1 MSREQRGPNE
11 KLGTVLALAGISN
24 AGLARR
30 VNDLGAQRGLTLRYD
45 KTSVARW
52 VSKGMVPQGAAPHL
66 IAAAIGAKLGRP
78 VPLHEIGLADADP
91 APEVGL
97 AFPRDVAEA
106 VRSAT
111 ELYRLDLAGRRAG
124 SGGIWQSLAGSFS
137 VSAYA
142 TPASR
147 WLISP
152 ADPSVERDAN
162 AARTAVLG
170 PQGTTEGART
180 GAGAHGAPGRAAG
193 SSDVE
198 TTTESSTTAPAA
210 SSTEPSPTPDTA
222 DGAAHGTPDAGGY
235 SRVPAGPAETPGSRR
250 QSGPPAAAGAR
261 PAAGAQAADPPG
273 PGTPAPGSPR
283 TASIPTQP
291 GPQNTSASGT
301 AASASARAV
310 RSDRAAKAAPAP
322 SAPPRRGG
330 GGASTGTG
338 TGTLAPPVTSDI
350 SPLRVGHSDVAKLRE
365 AAQDARRWD
374 SKYGGGD
381 WRSSMVPECLRVDA
395 APLLLGSYSDE
406 VGRALFGA
414 AAELTR
420 LAGWMAFDT
429 GQQEAA
435 QRYYIQA
442 LRLARAAADVPLGG
456 YVLASMSLQAT
467 YRGFADEGVDLAQAA
482 VERNRGLA
490 TARTM
495 SFFRLVEAR
504 AHAKANDAPAAG
516 AALKAAEGWLER
528 SRDGDADPSWLGFY
542 SYDRFAADAAE
553 CHLDLK
559 APRQVRRF
567 TEQALSRPTEEFVR
581 SHGLRLV
588 VSAVAELESGNL
600 DAACAAGT
608 RAVEVA
614 GRISSARTTEYV
626 RDLLHRLEPYGHE
639 PRVAELRERAR
650 PLLVAPA

>member
-11 KLGTVLALAGISN
+11 KLGAVLALAGISN

-66 IAAAIGAKLGRP
+66 IAAAIGQKLGRP

-97 AFPRDVAEA
+97 AFPRDVGQA

-124 SGGIWQSLAGSFS
+124 SGGIWQSLAGSFA

-147 WLISP
+147 WLITP
-152 ADPSVERDAN
+152 ADSSVAREAN
-162 AARTAVLG
+162 SADG
-170 PQGTTEGART
+170 S
-180 GAGAHGAPGRAAG
+180 GAPL
-193 SSDVE
+193 
-198 TTTESSTTAPAA
+198 
-210 SSTEPSPTPDTA
+210 
-222 DGAAHGTPDAGGY
+222 
-235 SRVPAGPAETPGSRR
+235 
-250 QSGPPAAAGAR
+250 
-261 PAAGAQAADPPG
+261 
-273 PGTPAPGSPR
+273 
-283 TASIPTQP
+283 
-291 GPQNTSASGT
+291 
-301 AASASARAV
+301 
-310 RSDRAAKAAPAP
+310 K
-322 SAPPRRGG
+322 
-330 GGASTGTG
+330 
-338 TGTLAPPVTSDI
+338 
-350 SPLRVGHSDVAKLRE
+350 VGHSDVQKLRE
-365 AAQDARRWD
+365 AAEDARRWD

-381 WRSSMVPECLRVDA
+381 WRSSMVPECLRVEA
-395 APLLLGSYSDE
+395 APLLLGAYSDE

-414 AAELTR
+414 SAELTR

-467 YRGFADEGVDLAQAA
+467 YRGFGDEGVDLAQAA
-482 VERNRGLA
+482 LERNRGLA

-504 AHAKANDAPAAG
+504 AHARAGDAQAAG
-516 AALKAAEGWLER
+516 GALRAAEGWLER
-528 SRDGDADPSWLGFY
+528 ARDGDNDPSWLGFY

-553 CHLDLK
+553 CYRDLK

-567 TEQALSRPTEEFVR
+567 TEQALSQPTEEFVR

-600 DAACAAGT
+600 DAACEQGV

-626 RDLLHRLEPYGHE
+626 KDLLHRLEPYGDE
-639 PRVAELRERAR
+639 PRVVELRERAR
-650 PLLVAPA
+650 PLLMAPA

>member
-11 KLGTVLALAGISN
+11 KLGAVLALAGISN

-66 IAAAIGAKLGRP
+66 IAAAIGQKLGRP

-97 AFPRDVAEA
+97 AFPRDVGQA

-124 SGGIWQSLAGSFS
+124 SGGIWQSLAGSFA

-147 WLISP
+147 WLITP
-152 ADPSVERDAN
+152 ADSSVARNTDA
-162 AARTAVLG
+162 VG
-170 PQGTTEGART
+170 DGS
-180 GAGAHGAPGRAAG
+180 GAPL
-193 SSDVE
+193 
-198 TTTESSTTAPAA
+198 
-210 SSTEPSPTPDTA
+210 
-222 DGAAHGTPDAGGY
+222 
-235 SRVPAGPAETPGSRR
+235 
-250 QSGPPAAAGAR
+250 
-261 PAAGAQAADPPG
+261 
-273 PGTPAPGSPR
+273 
-283 TASIPTQP
+283 
-291 GPQNTSASGT
+291 
-301 AASASARAV
+301 
-310 RSDRAAKAAPAP
+310 K
-322 SAPPRRGG
+322 
-330 GGASTGTG
+330 
-338 TGTLAPPVTSDI
+338 
-350 SPLRVGHSDVAKLRE
+350 VGHSDVQKLRE
-365 AAQDARRWD
+365 AAEDARRWD

-381 WRSSMVPECLRVDA
+381 WRSSMVPECLRVEA

-406 VGRALFGA
+406 VGRALCGA
-414 AAELTR
+414 SAELTR

-467 YRGFADEGVDLAQAA
+467 YRGFGDEGVDLAQAA
-482 VERNRGLA
+482 LERNRGLA

-504 AHAKANDAPAAG
+504 AHARAGDAQAAG
-516 AALKAAEGWLER
+516 TALKSAEGWLER
-528 SRDGDADPSWLGFY
+528 ARDGDHDPSWLGFY

-553 CHLDLK
+553 CYRDLK

-600 DAACAAGT
+600 DAACEQGV

-626 RDLLHRLEPYGHE
+626 RDLLHRLEPYGDE

-650 PLLVAPA
+650 PLLMTPA

>member
-11 KLGTVLALAGISN
+11 KLGAVLALAGISN

-66 IAAAIGAKLGRP
+66 IAAAIGQKLGRP

-97 AFPRDVAEA
+97 AFPRDVAQA

-124 SGGIWQSLAGSFS
+124 SGGIWQSLAGSFA

-147 WLISP
+147 WLITP
-152 ADPSVERDAN
+152 ADSSV
-162 AARTAVLG
+162 AREAYSA
-170 PQGTTEGART
+170 EGS
-180 GAGAHGAPGRAAG
+180 GAP
-193 SSDVE
+193 V
-198 TTTESSTTAPAA
+198 
-210 SSTEPSPTPDTA
+210 
-222 DGAAHGTPDAGGY
+222 
-235 SRVPAGPAETPGSRR
+235 
-250 QSGPPAAAGAR
+250 
-261 PAAGAQAADPPG
+261 
-273 PGTPAPGSPR
+273 
-283 TASIPTQP
+283 
-291 GPQNTSASGT
+291 
-301 AASASARAV
+301 
-310 RSDRAAKAAPAP
+310 K
-322 SAPPRRGG
+322 
-330 GGASTGTG
+330 
-338 TGTLAPPVTSDI
+338 
-350 SPLRVGHSDVAKLRE
+350 VGHSDVQKLRE
-365 AAQDARRWD
+365 AAEDARRWD

-381 WRSSMVPECLRVDA
+381 WRSSMVPECLRVEA
-395 APLLLGSYSDE
+395 APLLLGAYSDE

-414 AAELTR
+414 SSELTR

-467 YRGFADEGVDLAQAA
+467 YRGFGDEGVDLAQAA
-482 VERNRGLA
+482 LERNRGLA

-504 AHAKANDAPAAG
+504 AHARAGDAQAAG
-516 AALKAAEGWLER
+516 AALKAAESWLER
-528 SRDGDADPSWLGFY
+528 SREGDNDPSWLGFY
-542 SYDRFAADAAE
+542 GYDRFAADAAE
-553 CHLDLK
+553 CYRDLK

-567 TEQALSRPTEEFVR
+567 TEQALSKPTEEFVR

-600 DAACAAGT
+600 DAACEQGV

-626 RDLLHRLEPYGHE
+626 KDLLHRLEPYGDE
-639 PRVAELRERAR
+639 PRVVELRERAR
-650 PLLVAPA
+650 PLLAPA

>member
-11 KLGTVLALAGISN
+11 KLGAVLALAGISN

-66 IAAAIGAKLGRP
+66 IAAAIGQKLGRP

-97 AFPRDVAEA
+97 AFPRDVGQA

-124 SGGIWQSLAGSFS
+124 GGGIWQSLAGSFA

-147 WLISP
+147 WLITP
-152 ADPSVERDAN
+152 ADSSVARDVNPS
-162 AARTAVLG
+162 
-170 PQGTTEGART
+170 EGS
-180 GAGAHGAPGRAAG
+180 GAPL
-193 SSDVE
+193 
-198 TTTESSTTAPAA
+198 
-210 SSTEPSPTPDTA
+210 
-222 DGAAHGTPDAGGY
+222 
-235 SRVPAGPAETPGSRR
+235 
-250 QSGPPAAAGAR
+250 
-261 PAAGAQAADPPG
+261 
-273 PGTPAPGSPR
+273 
-283 TASIPTQP
+283 
-291 GPQNTSASGT
+291 
-301 AASASARAV
+301 
-310 RSDRAAKAAPAP
+310 K
-322 SAPPRRGG
+322 
-330 GGASTGTG
+330 
-338 TGTLAPPVTSDI
+338 
-350 SPLRVGHSDVAKLRE
+350 VGHSDVQKLRE
-365 AAQDARRWD
+365 AAEDARRWD

-381 WRSSMVPECLRVDA
+381 WRSSMVPECLRVEA
-395 APLLLGSYSDE
+395 APLLLGAYSDE

-414 AAELTR
+414 SAELTR

-467 YRGFADEGVDLAQAA
+467 YRGFGDEGVDLAQAA
-482 VERNRGLA
+482 LERNRGLA

-504 AHAKANDAPAAG
+504 AHARAGDAQAAG
-516 AALKAAEGWLER
+516 GALKAAEGWLER
-528 SRDGDADPSWLGFY
+528 ARDGDHDPSWLGFY

-553 CHLDLK
+553 CYRDLK

-567 TEQALSRPTEEFVR
+567 TEQALSKPTEEFVR

-600 DAACAAGT
+600 DAACEQGV

-626 RDLLHRLEPYGHE
+626 KDLLHRLEPYGDE
-639 PRVAELRERAR
+639 PRVVELRERAR
-650 PLLVAPA
+650 PLLMAPA

>member
-97 AFPRDVAEA
+97 AFPRDVGEA

-152 ADPSVERDAN
+152 ADATVERDAAVAAAPAFGTQGARGARSDAGAQSPPGGAARSTAAVPPGAPAALN
-162 AARTAVLG
+162 AQAARTALG
-170 PQGTTEGART
+170 TLGALGTRQ
-180 GAGAHGAPGRAAG
+180 
-193 SSDVE
+193 
-198 TTTESSTTAPAA
+198 APAIPA
-210 SSTEPSPTPDTA
+210 QPRPD
-222 DGAAHGTPDAGGY
+222 
-235 SRVPAGPAETPGSRR
+235 
-250 QSGPPAAAGAR
+250 
-261 PAAGAQAADPPG
+261 
-273 PGTPAPGSPR
+273 
-283 TASIPTQP
+283 
-291 GPQNTSASGT
+291 
-301 AASASARAV
+301 
-310 RSDRAAKAAPAP
+310 AAPAP
-322 SAPPRRGG
+322 APAAEPAP
-330 GGASTGTG
+330 ASPAVPATAVT
-338 TGTLAPPVTSDI
+338 TTSDI
-350 SPLRVGHSDVAKLRE
+350 SPLRVGHSDVSKLRE

-504 AHAKANDAPAAG
+504 AHAKANDAAAAG
-516 AALKAAEGWLER
+516 SALKAAEGWLER
-528 SRDGDADPSWLGFY
+528 SRGGDADPSWLGFY

>member
-66 IAAAIGAKLGRP
+66 IAAAIGQKLGRP

-97 AFPRDVAEA
+97 AFPRDVGEA

-111 ELYRLDLAGRRAG
+111 DLYRLDLAGRRAG
-124 SGGIWQSLAGSFS
+124 GGIWQSLAGSFA

-147 WLISP
+147 WLITP
-152 ADPSVERDAN
+152 ADPSVEREVPRPVA
-162 AARTAVLG
+162 
-170 PQGTTEGART
+170 GT
-180 GAGAHGAPGRAAG
+180 
-193 SSDVE
+193 
-198 TTTESSTTAPAA
+198 
-210 SSTEPSPTPDTA
+210 
-222 DGAAHGTPDAGGY
+222 
-235 SRVPAGPAETPGSRR
+235 
-250 QSGPPAAAGAR
+250 
-261 PAAGAQAADPPG
+261 
-273 PGTPAPGSPR
+273 
-283 TASIPTQP
+283 
-291 GPQNTSASGT
+291 GT
-301 AASASARAV
+301 AAAASEHV
-310 RSDRAAKAAPAP
+310 
-322 SAPPRRGG
+322 
-330 GGASTGTG
+330 
-338 TGTLAPPVTSDI
+338 
-350 SPLRVGHSDVAKLRE
+350 RVGHSDVAKLRE
-365 AAQDARRWD
+365 AAEDARRWD

-406 VGRALFGA
+406 VGRNLFGA
-414 AAELTR
+414 TAELTR

-482 VERNRGLA
+482 LERNRGLA

-504 AHAKANDAPAAG
+504 AHAKAGDGVAAA
-516 AALKAAEGWLER
+516 AALKSAEGWLER
-528 SRDGDADPSWLGFY
+528 SREGDADPTWLGFY
-542 SYDRFAADAAE
+542 SYDRFCADAAE
-553 CHLDLK
+553 CYRDLRM
-559 APRQVRRF
+559 PREVRRF

-626 RDLLHRLEPYGHE
+626 RDLLHRLEPYGDE
-639 PRVAELRERAR
+639 PRVVELRERAR

>member
-11 KLGTVLALAGISN
+11 KLGAVLALAGISN

-66 IAAAIGAKLGRP
+66 IAAAIGQKLGRP

-97 AFPRDVAEA
+97 AFPRDVAQA
-106 VRSAT
+106 VKSAT

-124 SGGIWQSLAGSFS
+124 SGGIWQSLAGSFA

-147 WLISP
+147 WLITP
-152 ADPSVERDAN
+152 ADSSVAREANPS
-162 AARTAVLG
+162 
-170 PQGTTEGART
+170 EGS
-180 GAGAHGAPGRAAG
+180 GAP
-193 SSDVE
+193 
-198 TTTESSTTAPAA
+198 
-210 SSTEPSPTPDTA
+210 
-222 DGAAHGTPDAGGY
+222 
-235 SRVPAGPAETPGSRR
+235 
-250 QSGPPAAAGAR
+250 
-261 PAAGAQAADPPG
+261 
-273 PGTPAPGSPR
+273 
-283 TASIPTQP
+283 I
-291 GPQNTSASGT
+291 
-301 AASASARAV
+301 
-310 RSDRAAKAAPAP
+310 K
-322 SAPPRRGG
+322 
-330 GGASTGTG
+330 
-338 TGTLAPPVTSDI
+338 
-350 SPLRVGHSDVAKLRE
+350 VGHSDVQKLRE
-365 AAQDARRWD
+365 AAEDARRWD

-381 WRSSMVPECLRVDA
+381 WRSSMVPECLRVEA

-414 AAELTR
+414 SAELTR

-467 YRGFADEGVDLAQAA
+467 YRGFGDEGVDLAQAA
-482 VERNRGLA
+482 LERNRGLA

-504 AHAKANDAPAAG
+504 AHARAGDAQAAG

-528 SRDGDADPSWLGFY
+528 SREGDNDPSWLGFY

-553 CHLDLK
+553 CYRDLK

-567 TEQALSRPTEEFVR
+567 TEQALSKPTEEFVR

-600 DAACAAGT
+600 DAACEQGV

-626 RDLLHRLEPYGHE
+626 KDLLHRLEPYGDE
-639 PRVAELRERAR
+639 PRVVELRERAR
-650 PLLVAPA
+650 PLLMAPA

>member
-1 MSREQRGPNE
+1 MSRDIRGPNE

-66 IAAAIGAKLGRP
+66 IAAAIAGKLGRP

-97 AFPRDVAEA
+97 AFPRDVGAA

-124 SGGIWQSLAGSFS
+124 GGGIWQSLAGSFS

-152 ADPSVERDAN
+152 ADSSVAREAPQVRDLRDRNGSAGPS
-162 AARTAVLG
+162 
-170 PQGTTEGART
+170 GASGASGASGSSGGSGASGISDGSGGSGGSG
-180 GAGAHGAPGRAAG
+180 GAGGSGA
-193 SSDVE
+193 
-198 TTTESSTTAPAA
+198 
-210 SSTEPSPTPDTA
+210 
-222 DGAAHGTPDAGGY
+222 
-235 SRVPAGPAETPGSRR
+235 
-250 QSGPPAAAGAR
+250 SGPSGS
-261 PAAGAQAADPPG
+261 DP
-273 PGTPAPGSPR
+273 
-283 TASIPTQP
+283 
-291 GPQNTSASGT
+291 
-301 AASASARAV
+301 V
-310 RSDRAAKAAPAP
+310 
-322 SAPPRRGG
+322 
-330 GGASTGTG
+330 
-338 TGTLAPPVTSDI
+338 
-350 SPLRVGHSDVAKLRE
+350 PLRVGHSDVSKLRE
-365 AAQDARRWD
+365 AAEDARRWD

-395 APLLLGSYSDE
+395 APLLLASYSDE

-414 AAELTR
+414 TSELTR

-482 VERNRGLA
+482 LERNRGLA

-504 AHAKANDAPAAG
+504 AQAKAGESRACEV
-516 AALKAAEGWLER
+516 ALKAAEGWLER
-528 SRDGDADPSWLGFY
+528 SREGDPDPSWLDFY
-542 SYDRFAADAAE
+542 SYERFAADAAE
-553 CHLDLK
+553 CYRDLRL
-559 APRQVRRF
+559 PRQVRRF

-626 RDLLHRLEPYGHE
+626 RDLLHRLEPYGDE
-639 PRVAELRERAR
+639 PRVVELRERAR

>member
-1 MSREQRGPNE
+1 MSREPRGPNE

-66 IAAAIGAKLGRP
+66 IAAAIGSKLGRP

-97 AFPRDVAEA
+97 AFPRDVRAA
-106 VRSAT
+106 VKAAT
-111 ELYRLDLAGRRAG
+111 DLYRLDLHGGRRG
-124 SGGIWQSLAGSFS
+124 GGGIWQSLAGSFA

-147 WLISP
+147 WLIAP
-152 ADPSVERDAN
+152 ADGSVARD
-162 AARTAVLG
+162 
-170 PQGTTEGART
+170 P
-180 GAGAHGAPGRAAG
+180 
-193 SSDVE
+193 E
-198 TTTESSTTAPAA
+198 TAA
-210 SSTEPSPTPDTA
+210 SSHGGADSTA
-222 DGAAHGTPDAGGY
+222 D
-235 SRVPAGPAETPGSRR
+235 
-250 QSGPPAAAGAR
+250 
-261 PAAGAQAADPPG
+261 
-273 PGTPAPGSPR
+273 
-283 TASIPTQP
+283 
-291 GPQNTSASGT
+291 
-301 AASASARAV
+301 ASANGQGSGGD
-310 RSDRAAKAAPAP
+310 SDAP
-322 SAPPRRGG
+322 S
-330 GGASTGTG
+330 
-338 TGTLAPPVTSDI
+338 V
-350 SPLRVGHSDVAKLRE
+350 LRVGHTDVAKLRE
-365 AAQDARRWD
+365 AADEARRWD

-395 APLLLGSYSDE
+395 APLLLGAYTDE
-406 VGRALFGA
+406 VGRSLFGA
-414 AAELTR
+414 TSELTR

-504 AHAKANDAPAAG
+504 AHAKANDSHACG
-516 AALKAAEGWLER
+516 AALSGAESWLER
-528 SRDGDADPSWLGFY
+528 ARKGDADPSWLDFY
-542 SYDRFAADAAE
+542 SYDRLAADAAE
-553 CHLDLK
+553 CYRDLK

-567 TEQALSRPTEEFVR
+567 TEKALSKPTEEFVR

-600 DAACAAGT
+600 DAACAAGA

-639 PRVAELRERAR
+639 PRVAELREQAR
-650 PLLVAPA
+650 PLLAAPA

>member
-1 MSREQRGPNE
+1 MSRESRGPNE

-66 IAAAIGAKLGRP
+66 IAAAIGSKLGRP

-91 APEVGL
+91 TPEVGL
-97 AFPRDVAEA
+97 AFPRDVGAA
-106 VRSAT
+106 VKSAT
-111 ELYRLDLAGRRAG
+111 DLYRLDLAGRRGGG
-124 SGGIWQSLAGSFS
+124 SIWQSLAGSFA

-147 WLISP
+147 WLITP
-152 ADPSVERDAN
+152 ADSSV
-162 AARTAVLG
+162 ARHLELL
-170 PQGTTEGART
+170 EGA
-180 GAGAHGAPGRAAG
+180 P
-193 SSDVE
+193 
-198 TTTESSTTAPAA
+198 
-210 SSTEPSPTPDTA
+210 PSA
-222 DGAAHGTPDAGGY
+222 DGTEAGPDA
-235 SRVPAGPAETPGSRR
+235 
-250 QSGPPAAAGAR
+250 
-261 PAAGAQAADPPG
+261 
-273 PGTPAPGSPR
+273 
-283 TASIPTQP
+283 PTEC
-291 GPQNTSASGT
+291 G
-301 AASASARAV
+301 V
-310 RSDRAAKAAPAP
+310 REGQDALE
-322 SAPPRRGG
+322 GQE
-330 GGASTGTG
+330 GGAEADEVGT
-338 TGTLAPPVTSDI
+338 
-350 SPLRVGHSDVAKLRE
+350 PLRVGHTDVAKLRE
-365 AAQDARRWD
+365 AADEARRWD

-395 APLLLGSYSDE
+395 APLLLGAYTDE
-406 VGRALFGA
+406 VGRSLFGA
-414 AAELTR
+414 TAELTR

-482 VERNRGLA
+482 LERNRGLA

-495 SFFRLVEAR
+495 SFFQLVEAR
-504 AHAKANDAPAAG
+504 AHAKANEAQACAG
-516 AALKAAEGWLER
+516 ALAAAESWLER
-528 SRDGDADPSWLGFY
+528 SREGDPDPCWLDFY
-542 SYDRFAADAAE
+542 SYDRLAADAAE
-553 CHLDLK
+553 CYRDLK

-567 TEQALSRPTEEFVR
+567 TEKALSQPKEEFVR

-600 DAACAAGT
+600 DAACAAGV

-626 RDLLHRLEPYGHE
+626 RDLLHRLEPYGDE

>member
-11 KLGTVLALAGISN
+11 KLGAVLALAGISN

-66 IAAAIGAKLGRP
+66 IAAAIGQKLGRP

-97 AFPRDVAEA
+97 AFPRDVGQA
-106 VRSAT
+106 VKSAT

-124 SGGIWQSLAGSFS
+124 SGGIWQSLAGSFA

-147 WLISP
+147 WLITP
-152 ADPSVERDAN
+152 ADSSVAREVSPSESS
-162 AARTAVLG
+162 
-170 PQGTTEGART
+170 
-180 GAGAHGAPGRAAG
+180 GAPL
-193 SSDVE
+193 
-198 TTTESSTTAPAA
+198 
-210 SSTEPSPTPDTA
+210 
-222 DGAAHGTPDAGGY
+222 
-235 SRVPAGPAETPGSRR
+235 
-250 QSGPPAAAGAR
+250 
-261 PAAGAQAADPPG
+261 
-273 PGTPAPGSPR
+273 
-283 TASIPTQP
+283 
-291 GPQNTSASGT
+291 
-301 AASASARAV
+301 
-310 RSDRAAKAAPAP
+310 K
-322 SAPPRRGG
+322 
-330 GGASTGTG
+330 
-338 TGTLAPPVTSDI
+338 
-350 SPLRVGHSDVAKLRE
+350 VGHSDVQKLRE
-365 AAQDARRWD
+365 AAEDARRWD

-381 WRSSMVPECLRVDA
+381 WRSSMVPECLRVEA

-414 AAELTR
+414 SAELTR

-467 YRGFADEGVDLAQAA
+467 YRGFGDEGVDLAQAA
-482 VERNRGLA
+482 LERNRSLA

-504 AHAKANDAPAAG
+504 AHARAGDAQAAG

-528 SRDGDADPSWLGFY
+528 SREGDNDPSWLGFY
-542 SYDRFAADAAE
+542 SYDRFCADAAE
-553 CHLDLK
+553 CYRDLK

-567 TEQALSRPTEEFVR
+567 TEQALSKPTEDFVR

-600 DAACAAGT
+600 DAACEQGV

-626 RDLLHRLEPYGHE
+626 KDLLHRLEPYGDE
-639 PRVAELRERAR
+639 PRVVELRERAR
-650 PLLVAPA
+650 PLLMTPA

>member
-1 MSREQRGPNE
+1 MSRELRGPNE

-97 AFPRDVAEA
+97 AFPRDVGEA

-124 SGGIWQSLAGSFS
+124 GGGIWQSLAGSFA

-147 WLISP
+147 WLITP
-152 ADPSVERDAN
+152 ADSSVARDAAVAE
-162 AARTAVLG
+162 AA
-170 PQGTTEGART
+170 Q
-180 GAGAHGAPGRAAG
+180 GAHGQ
-193 SSDVE
+193 
-198 TTTESSTTAPAA
+198 
-210 SSTEPSPTPDTA
+210 
-222 DGAAHGTPDAGGY
+222 GG
-235 SRVPAGPAETPGSRR
+235 E
-250 QSGPPAAAGAR
+250 
-261 PAAGAQAADPPG
+261 
-273 PGTPAPGSPR
+273 
-283 TASIPTQP
+283 
-291 GPQNTSASGT
+291 ASGE
-301 AASASARAV
+301 V
-310 RSDRAAKAAPAP
+310 
-322 SAPPRRGG
+322 
-330 GGASTGTG
+330 
-338 TGTLAPPVTSDI
+338 

-365 AAQDARRWD
+365 AAADARRWD

-395 APLLLGSYSDE
+395 APLLLGAYSDE
-406 VGRALFGA
+406 VGRGLFGA
-414 AAELTR
+414 TAELTR

-482 VERNRGLA
+482 LERNRGLA

-504 AHAKANDAPAAG
+504 AHAKAGDAVAAG

-528 SRDGDADPSWLGFY
+528 SRSGDADPSWLGFY

-553 CHLDLK
+553 CYRDLK

-626 RDLLHRLEPYGHE
+626 RDLLHRLEPYGDE

>member
-1 MSREQRGPNE
+1 MSREQRGPND

-97 AFPRDVAEA
+97 AFPRDVGEA

-124 SGGIWQSLAGSFS
+124 GGGIWQSLAGSFS

-152 ADPSVERDAN
+152 ADPSVA
-162 AARTAVLG
+162 
-170 PQGTTEGART
+170 
-180 GAGAHGAPGRAAG
+180 RAATAA
-193 SSDVE
+193 V
-198 TTTESSTTAPAA
+198 TAPAA
-210 SSTEPSPTPDTA
+210 QRNGTQGARGASGAQSP
-222 DGAAHGTPDAGGY
+222 GGTP
-235 SRVPAGPAETPGSRR
+235 
-250 QSGPPAAAGAR
+250 
-261 PAAGAQAADPPG
+261 
-273 PGTPAPGSPR
+273 PGTPGTLLSPGVPAPPSGYG
-283 TASIPTQP
+283 AAIPAQP
-291 GPQNTSASGT
+291 GPD
-301 AASASARAV
+301 AAHDA
-310 RSDRAAKAAPAP
+310 
-322 SAPPRRGG
+322 
-330 GGASTGTG
+330 
-338 TGTLAPPVTSDI
+338 
-350 SPLRVGHSDVAKLRE
+350 SPLRVGHSDVSKLRE

-395 APLLLGSYSDE
+395 APLLLGSYSDD

-516 AALKAAEGWLER
+516 AALKAAESWLER

-626 RDLLHRLEPYGHE
+626 RDLLHRLEPYGDE

>member
-11 KLGTVLALAGISN
+11 KLGAVLALAGISN

-66 IAAAIGAKLGRP
+66 IAAAIGQKLGRP

-97 AFPRDVAEA
+97 AFPRDVGQA

-124 SGGIWQSLAGSFS
+124 SGGIWQSLAGSFA

-147 WLISP
+147 WLITP
-152 ADPSVERDAN
+152 ADSSV
-162 AARTAVLG
+162 AREAHS
-170 PQGTTEGART
+170 TEGT
-180 GAGAHGAPGRAAG
+180 GA
-193 SSDVE
+193 
-198 TTTESSTTAPAA
+198 PA
-210 SSTEPSPTPDTA
+210 
-222 DGAAHGTPDAGGY
+222 
-235 SRVPAGPAETPGSRR
+235 
-250 QSGPPAAAGAR
+250 
-261 PAAGAQAADPPG
+261 
-273 PGTPAPGSPR
+273 
-283 TASIPTQP
+283 
-291 GPQNTSASGT
+291 
-301 AASASARAV
+301 
-310 RSDRAAKAAPAP
+310 K
-322 SAPPRRGG
+322 
-330 GGASTGTG
+330 
-338 TGTLAPPVTSDI
+338 
-350 SPLRVGHSDVAKLRE
+350 VGHSDVQKLRE
-365 AAQDARRWD
+365 AAEDARRWD

-381 WRSSMVPECLRVDA
+381 WRSSMVPECLRVEA
-395 APLLLGSYSDE
+395 APLLLGAYSDE

-414 AAELTR
+414 SSELTR

-467 YRGFADEGVDLAQAA
+467 YRGFGDEGVDLAQAA
-482 VERNRGLA
+482 LERNRGLA

-504 AHAKANDAPAAG
+504 AHARAGDAQAAG
-516 AALKAAEGWLER
+516 AALKAAESWLER
-528 SRDGDADPSWLGFY
+528 SREGDNDPSWLGFY
-542 SYDRFAADAAE
+542 GYDRFAADAAE
-553 CHLDLK
+553 CYRDLK

-567 TEQALSRPTEEFVR
+567 TEQALSKPTEEFVR

-600 DAACAAGT
+600 DAACEQGV

-626 RDLLHRLEPYGHE
+626 KDLLHRLEPYGDE
-639 PRVAELRERAR
+639 PRVVELRERAR
-650 PLLVAPA
+650 PLLAPA

>member
-11 KLGTVLALAGISN
+11 KLGAVLALAGISN

-66 IAAAIGAKLGRP
+66 IAAAIGQKLGRP

-97 AFPRDVAEA
+97 AFPRDVGQA
-106 VRSAT
+106 VKSAT

-124 SGGIWQSLAGSFS
+124 SGGIWQSLAGSFA

-147 WLISP
+147 WLITP
-152 ADPSVERDAN
+152 ADSSV
-162 AARTAVLG
+162 AREVNPAD
-170 PQGTTEGART
+170 
-180 GAGAHGAPGRAAG
+180 GAGA
-193 SSDVE
+193 
-198 TTTESSTTAPAA
+198 
-210 SSTEPSPTPDTA
+210 
-222 DGAAHGTPDAGGY
+222 
-235 SRVPAGPAETPGSRR
+235 
-250 QSGPPAAAGAR
+250 
-261 PAAGAQAADPPG
+261 
-273 PGTPAPGSPR
+273 
-283 TASIPTQP
+283 
-291 GPQNTSASGT
+291 
-301 AASASARAV
+301 
-310 RSDRAAKAAPAP
+310 
-322 SAPPRRGG
+322 
-330 GGASTGTG
+330 
-338 TGTLAPPVTSDI
+338 
-350 SPLRVGHSDVAKLRE
+350 PLKVGHSDVRKLRE
-365 AAQDARRWD
+365 AAEDARRWD

-381 WRSSMVPECLRVDA
+381 WRSSMVPECLRVEA
-395 APLLLGSYSDE
+395 APLLLGSYSDD
-406 VGRALFGA
+406 VGRSLFGA

-467 YRGFADEGVDLAQAA
+467 YRGFGDEGVDLAQAA
-482 VERNRGLA
+482 LERNRGLA
-490 TARTM
+490 TARTL

-504 AHAKANDAPAAG
+504 AHARAGDAQAAG
-516 AALKAAEGWLER
+516 AALKSAESWLER
-528 SRDGDADPSWLGFY
+528 SRPGDSDPSWLGFY

-553 CHLDLK
+553 CYRDLK

-567 TEQALSRPTEEFVR
+567 TEQALSKPTEEFVR

-600 DAACAAGT
+600 DAACEQGV

-626 RDLLHRLEPYGHE
+626 KDLLHRLEPYGDE

-650 PLLVAPA
+650 PLLMTTA

>member
-52 VSKGMVPQGAAPHL
+52 VAKGMVPQGAAPHL

-97 AFPRDVAEA
+97 AFPRDVGEA

-111 ELYRLDLAGRRAG
+111 DLYRLDLAGRRG
-124 SGGIWQSLAGSFS
+124 GGGIWQSLAGSFA

-147 WLISP
+147 WLITP
-152 ADPSVERDAN
+152 ADPSVARDTAPAQ
-162 AARTAVLG
+162 AALIG
-170 PQGTTEGART
+170 PE
-180 GAGAHGAPGRAAG
+180 GAPGAQGAIPVQPG
-193 SSDVE
+193 
-198 TTTESSTTAPAA
+198 
-210 SSTEPSPTPDTA
+210 PDTA
-222 DGAAHGTPDAGGY
+222 GAGG
-235 SRVPAGPAETPGSRR
+235 VEGP
-250 QSGPPAAAGAR
+250 
-261 PAAGAQAADPPG
+261 
-273 PGTPAPGSPR
+273 
-283 TASIPTQP
+283 
-291 GPQNTSASGT
+291 
-301 AASASARAV
+301 
-310 RSDRAAKAAPAP
+310 
-322 SAPPRRGG
+322 
-330 GGASTGTG
+330 
-338 TGTLAPPVTSDI
+338 L
-350 SPLRVGHSDVAKLRE
+350 LRVGHSDVTKLRE

-414 AAELTR
+414 SAELTR

-504 AHAKANDAPAAG
+504 AHAKAGDAPAAG
-516 AALKAAEGWLER
+516 AALRAAESWLER
-528 SRDGDADPSWLGFY
+528 SRAGDFDPAWLGFY

-553 CHLDLK
+553 CYRDLK

-567 TEQALSRPTEEFVR
+567 TEQALSKPTDEFVR

-626 RDLLHRLEPYGHE
+626 RDLLHRLEPYGDE

-650 PLLVAPA
+650 PLLVAPV

>member
-97 AFPRDVAEA
+97 AFPRDIGAA
-106 VRSAT
+106 VKSAT

-124 SGGIWQSLAGSFS
+124 GGGIWQSLAGSFA

-147 WLISP
+147 WLITP
-152 ADPSVERDAN
+152 ADPSVER
-162 AARTAVLG
+162 L
-170 PQGTTEGART
+170 PGTT
-180 GAGAHGAPGRAAG
+180 AG
-193 SSDVE
+193 
-198 TTTESSTTAPAA
+198 
-210 SSTEPSPTPDTA
+210 
-222 DGAAHGTPDAGGY
+222 
-235 SRVPAGPAETPGSRR
+235 
-250 QSGPPAAAGAR
+250 AAAGGVEV
-261 PAAGAQAADPPG
+261 PLEDPV
-273 PGTPAPGSPR
+273 A
-283 TASIPTQP
+283 
-291 GPQNTSASGT
+291 
-301 AASASARAV
+301 
-310 RSDRAAKAAPAP
+310 
-322 SAPPRRGG
+322 
-330 GGASTGTG
+330 
-338 TGTLAPPVTSDI
+338 
-350 SPLRVGHSDVAKLRE
+350 RVGHSDVAKLRE

-414 AAELTR
+414 TAELTR

-456 YVLASMSLQAT
+456 YVLASMSLQSI

-482 VERNRGLA
+482 LERNRGLA

-504 AHAKANDAPAAG
+504 AHAKANDAAAAG

-528 SRDGDADPSWLGFY
+528 SRDGDPDPSWLGFY
-542 SYDRFAADAAE
+542 SYDRFCADAAE
-553 CHLDLK
+553 CYRDLK

-567 TEQALSRPTEEFVR
+567 TEQALSRPTEEYVR

-626 RDLLHRLEPYGHE
+626 RDLLHRLEPYGDE

>member
-11 KLGTVLALAGISN
+11 KLGAVLALAGISN

-66 IAAAIGAKLGRP
+66 IAAAIGQKLGRP

-91 APEVGL
+91 TPEVGL
-97 AFPRDVAEA
+97 AFPRDVGQA

-124 SGGIWQSLAGSFS
+124 SGGIWQSLAGSFA

-152 ADPSVERDAN
+152 ADTSV
-162 AARTAVLG
+162 AREAG
-170 PQGTTEGART
+170 ATEG
-180 GAGAHGAPGRAAG
+180 
-193 SSDVE
+193 S
-198 TTTESSTTAPAA
+198 
-210 SSTEPSPTPDTA
+210 
-222 DGAAHGTPDAGGY
+222 
-235 SRVPAGPAETPGSRR
+235 
-250 QSGPPAAAGAR
+250 
-261 PAAGAQAADPPG
+261 
-273 PGTPAPGSPR
+273 
-283 TASIPTQP
+283 
-291 GPQNTSASGT
+291 
-301 AASASARAV
+301 
-310 RSDRAAKAAPAP
+310 
-322 SAPPRRGG
+322 
-330 GGASTGTG
+330 
-338 TGTLAPPVTSDI
+338 
-350 SPLRVGHSDVAKLRE
+350 SPLKVGHSDVRKLRE
-365 AAQDARRWD
+365 AAEDARRWD

-381 WRSSMVPECLRVDA
+381 WRSSMVPECLRVEA
-395 APLLLGSYSDE
+395 APLLLGSYSDD

-414 AAELTR
+414 SAELTR

-467 YRGFADEGVDLAQAA
+467 YRGFGDEGVDLAQAA

-504 AHAKANDAPAAG
+504 AHARAGDAAAAG
-516 AALKAAEGWLER
+516 TALKASESWLER
-528 SRDGDADPSWLGFY
+528 SREGDNDPTWLGFY
-542 SYDRFAADAAE
+542 GYDRFCADAAE
-553 CHLDLK
+553 CYRDLK
-559 APRQVRRF
+559 APGQVRRF
-567 TEQALSRPTEEFVR
+567 TEQALSKPTEEFVR

-600 DAACAAGT
+600 DAACEQGV

-626 RDLLHRLEPYGHE
+626 KDLLTRLEPYGDE
-639 PRVAELRERAR
+639 PRVVELRERAR
-650 PLLVAPA
+650 PLLGTPA

>member
-1 MSREQRGPNE
+1 MPREKRGPNE

-66 IAAAIGAKLGRP
+66 IAAAIASKLGRP
-78 VPLHEIGLADADP
+78 VPLHEIGLADTDP

-97 AFPRDVAEA
+97 AFPRDVRAA

-111 ELYRLDLAGRRAG
+111 DLYRLGLAGRRSG
-124 SGGIWQSLAGSFS
+124 GGIWHSLAGSFS

-147 WLISP
+147 WLI
-152 ADPSVERDAN
+152 
-162 AARTAVLG
+162 
-170 PQGTTEGART
+170 
-180 GAGAHGAPGRAAG
+180 
-193 SSDVE
+193 
-198 TTTESSTTAPAA
+198 
-210 SSTEPSPTPDTA
+210 TPA
-222 DGAAHGTPDAGGY
+222 DGAAGRDA
-235 SRVPAGPAETPGSRR
+235 RE
-250 QSGPPAAAGAR
+250 
-261 PAAGAQAADPPG
+261 
-273 PGTPAPGSPR
+273 
-283 TASIPTQP
+283 
-291 GPQNTSASGT
+291 
-301 AASASARAV
+301 ASAGST
-310 RSDRAAKAAPAP
+310 
-322 SAPPRRGG
+322 
-330 GGASTGTG
+330 GGA
-338 TGTLAPPVTSDI
+338 
-350 SPLRVGHSDVAKLRE
+350 PLRVGHSDVAKLRE
-365 AAQDARRWD
+365 AAEDARRWD

-395 APLLLGSYSDE
+395 GPLLLGSYSDG

-414 AAELTR
+414 TAELTR

-456 YVLASMSLQAT
+456 YVLASMSLQAI

-482 VERNRGLA
+482 LERNRGLA

-495 SFFRLVEAR
+495 SFFHLVEAR
-504 AHAKANDAPAAG
+504 AHAKAQDAPAAG
-516 AALKAAEGWLER
+516 AALKSAESWLER
-528 SRDGDADPSWLGFY
+528 SRDGDADPAWLSFY
-542 SYDRFAADAAE
+542 TEDRFAADAAE
-553 CHLDLK
+553 CYRDLK

-567 TEQALSRPTEEFVR
+567 TEQALSRPTEEFIR

-600 DAACAAGT
+600 DAACAQGT

-626 RDLLHRLEPYGHE
+626 RDLLHRMEPYGDE

-650 PLLVAPA
+650 PLLASPV

>member
-152 ADPSVERDAN
+152 ADPSVERDAT
-162 AARTAVLG
+162 AAVAVILG
-170 PQGTTEGART
+170 AQNPRGART
-180 GAGAHGAPGRAAG
+180 GAGAQGMPGAAGKNTAAESGAPVTPGAAG
-193 SSDVE
+193 TPATPGTASAGAIPG
-198 TTTESSTTAPAA
+198 TAGAPATQEA
-210 SSTEPSPTPDTA
+210 R
-222 DGAAHGTPDAGGY
+222 GAL
-235 SRVPAGPAETPGSRR
+235 R
-250 QSGPPAAAGAR
+250 AR
-261 PAAGAQAADPPG
+261 PALGTHAASGAQAPQAPQAAPTALNAQAAQAAL
-273 PGTPAPGSPR
+273 GTLGALGTQRAP
-283 TASIPTQP
+283 SIPAQP
-291 GPQNTSASGT
+291 GPETTPASPATS
-301 AASASARAV
+301 
-310 RSDRAAKAAPAP
+310 P
-322 SAPPRRGG
+322 SA
-330 GGASTGTG
+330 
-338 TGTLAPPVTSDI
+338 LAHSAPVGPVTSDI
-350 SPLRVGHSDVAKLRE
+350 SPLRVGHSDVSKLRE

-504 AHAKANDAPAAG
+504 AHAKASDAQAAG

>member
-66 IAAAIGAKLGRP
+66 IAAAIGQKLGRP

-97 AFPRDVAEA
+97 AFPRDVGAA
-106 VRSAT
+106 VKSAT

-124 SGGIWQSLAGSFS
+124 SGGIWQSLAGSFA

-147 WLISP
+147 WLITP
-152 ADPSVERDAN
+152 ADSSVARD
-162 AARTAVLG
+162 VPL
-170 PQGTTEGART
+170 
-180 GAGAHGAPGRAAG
+180 
-193 SSDVE
+193 DVPRE
-198 TTTESSTTAPAA
+198 VGHADESTNS
-210 SSTEPSPTPDTA
+210 
-222 DGAAHGTPDAGGY
+222 
-235 SRVPAGPAETPGSRR
+235 
-250 QSGPPAAAGAR
+250 
-261 PAAGAQAADPPG
+261 AQPM
-273 PGTPAPGSPR
+273 
-283 TASIPTQP
+283 
-291 GPQNTSASGT
+291 
-301 AASASARAV
+301 
-310 RSDRAAKAAPAP
+310 K
-322 SAPPRRGG
+322 
-330 GGASTGTG
+330 
-338 TGTLAPPVTSDI
+338 
-350 SPLRVGHSDVAKLRE
+350 VGHSDVLKLRE
-365 AAQDARRWD
+365 AAEDARRWD

-381 WRSSMVPECLRVDA
+381 WRSSMVPECLRVEA

-406 VGRALFGA
+406 VGRSLFGA
-414 AAELTR
+414 SAELTR

-467 YRGFADEGVDLAQAA
+467 YRGFGDEGVDLAQAA
-482 VERNRGLA
+482 LERNRGLA

-495 SFFRLVEAR
+495 SFFCLVEAR
-504 AHAKANDAPAAG
+504 AHARASDAQAAG
-516 AALKAAEGWLER
+516 AALRAAEGWLER
-528 SRDGDADPSWLGFY
+528 ARDGDNDPSWLGFY
-542 SYDRFAADAAE
+542 GYDRFAADAAE
-553 CHLDLK
+553 CYRDLK

-600 DAACAAGT
+600 DAACEQGT
-608 RAVEVA
+608 RALEVA

-626 RDLLHRLEPYGHE
+626 KDLLHRLEPYGDE
-639 PRVAELRERAR
+639 PRVVELRERAR

>member
-1 MSREQRGPNE
+1 MSRELRGPNE

-97 AFPRDVAEA
+97 AFPRDVGEA

-124 SGGIWQSLAGSFS
+124 SGGIWQSLAGSFA

-147 WLISP
+147 WLITP
-152 ADPSVERDAN
+152 ADSSVARDPTVAR
-162 AARTAVLG
+162 AAQGAHNG
-170 PQGTTEGART
+170 P
-180 GAGAHGAPGRAAG
+180 GAHGVSAGQGGSAG
-193 SSDVE
+193 S
-198 TTTESSTTAPAA
+198 P
-210 SSTEPSPTPDTA
+210 
-222 DGAAHGTPDAGGY
+222 
-235 SRVPAGPAETPGSRR
+235 
-250 QSGPPAAAGAR
+250 
-261 PAAGAQAADPPG
+261 
-273 PGTPAPGSPR
+273 
-283 TASIPTQP
+283 
-291 GPQNTSASGT
+291 
-301 AASASARAV
+301 
-310 RSDRAAKAAPAP
+310 
-322 SAPPRRGG
+322 GG
-330 GGASTGTG
+330 GSGGGSGGDSAGE
-338 TGTLAPPVTSDI
+338 I

-365 AAQDARRWD
+365 AASDARRWD

-395 APLLLGSYSDE
+395 APLLLGAYSDE
-406 VGRALFGA
+406 VGRGLFGA
-414 AAELTR
+414 TAELTR

-482 VERNRGLA
+482 LERNRGLA

-504 AHAKANDAPAAG
+504 AHAKAGDAVAAG

-528 SRDGDADPSWLGFY
+528 SRDGDADPAWLGFY

-553 CHLDLK
+553 CYRDLK

-626 RDLLHRLEPYGHE
+626 RDLLHRLEPYGDE
-639 PRVAELRERAR
+639 PRVVELRERAR
-650 PLLVAPA
+650 PLLVSPA

>member
-97 AFPRDVAEA
+97 AFPRDVSEA

-142 TPASR
+142 TPVSR

-152 ADPSVERDAN
+152 ADPSVARDST
-162 AARTAVLG
+162 AAEAAILG
-170 PQGTTEGART
+170 TQGARGARS
-180 GAGAHGAPGRAAG
+180 GAGAQRA
-193 SSDVE
+193 
-198 TTTESSTTAPAA
+198 
-210 SSTEPSPTPDTA
+210 PDT
-222 DGAAHGTPDAGGY
+222 
-235 SRVPAGPAETPGSRR
+235 
-250 QSGPPAAAGAR
+250 SGAAAGQSAEAESG
-261 PAAGAQAADPPG
+261 AAGTPGAAEALAAQTTPVTL
-273 PGTPAPGSPR
+273 GTQR
-283 TASIPTQP
+283 TPSIPAQP
-291 GPQNTSASGT
+291 GPETASTPTPTPTSANT
-301 AASASARAV
+301 I
-310 RSDRAAKAAPAP
+310 
-322 SAPPRRGG
+322 
-330 GGASTGTG
+330 
-338 TGTLAPPVTSDI
+338 TSDI
-350 SPLRVGHSDVAKLRE
+350 SPLRVGHSDVSKLRE

-504 AHAKANDAPAAG
+504 AHAKASDAPAAG

-626 RDLLHRLEPYGHE
+626 RDLLHRLEPYGNE

>member
-66 IAAAIGAKLGRP
+66 IAAAIGQKLGRP

-97 AFPRDVAEA
+97 AFPRDVGQA
-106 VRSAT
+106 VRTAT

-124 SGGIWQSLAGSFS
+124 GGGGIWQSLAGSFA

-147 WLISP
+147 WLITP
-152 ADPSVERDAN
+152 ADSSVARDAS
-162 AARTAVLG
+162 LS
-170 PQGTTEGART
+170 EGS
-180 GAGAHGAPGRAAG
+180 GAPL
-193 SSDVE
+193 
-198 TTTESSTTAPAA
+198 
-210 SSTEPSPTPDTA
+210 
-222 DGAAHGTPDAGGY
+222 
-235 SRVPAGPAETPGSRR
+235 
-250 QSGPPAAAGAR
+250 
-261 PAAGAQAADPPG
+261 
-273 PGTPAPGSPR
+273 
-283 TASIPTQP
+283 
-291 GPQNTSASGT
+291 
-301 AASASARAV
+301 
-310 RSDRAAKAAPAP
+310 K
-322 SAPPRRGG
+322 
-330 GGASTGTG
+330 
-338 TGTLAPPVTSDI
+338 
-350 SPLRVGHSDVAKLRE
+350 VGHSDVQKLRE
-365 AAQDARRWD
+365 AAVDARRWD

-381 WRSSMVPECLRVDA
+381 WRSSMVPECLRVEA
-395 APLLLGSYSDE
+395 APLLLGSYSDD

-414 AAELTR
+414 SAELTR

-467 YRGFADEGVDLAQAA
+467 YRGFGDEGVDLAQAA
-482 VERNRGLA
+482 LERNRGLA

-504 AHAKANDAPAAG
+504 AHARAGDAQAAG
-516 AALKAAEGWLER
+516 TALKAAEGWLER
-528 SRDGDADPSWLGFY
+528 SRDGDNDPSWLGFY

-553 CHLDLK
+553 CYRDLK

-567 TEQALSRPTEEFVR
+567 TEQALSKPTEEFVR

-600 DAACAAGT
+600 DAACEQGV

-626 RDLLHRLEPYGHE
+626 KDLLHRLEPYGDE
-639 PRVAELRERAR
+639 PRVVELRERAR
-650 PLLVAPA
+650 PLLMAPA

>member
-1 MSREQRGPNE
+1 MSREPRGPNE

-66 IAAAIGAKLGRP
+66 IAAAIAAKLGRP

-97 AFPRDVAEA
+97 SFPRDVGQA

-111 ELYRLDLAGRRAG
+111 ELYRLDLAGRRG
-124 SGGIWQSLAGSFS
+124 GGGIWQSLAGSFS
-137 VSAYA
+137 VSAYS

-147 WLISP
+147 WLITP
-152 ADPSVERDAN
+152 ADSSVARD
-162 AARTAVLG
+162 
-170 PQGTTEGART
+170 PQQ
-180 GAGAHGAPGRAAG
+180 AAG
-193 SSDVE
+193 EALS
-198 TTTESSTTAPAA
+198 
-210 SSTEPSPTPDTA
+210 
-222 DGAAHGTPDAGGY
+222 
-235 SRVPAGPAETPGSRR
+235 
-250 QSGPPAAAGAR
+250 R
-261 PAAGAQAADPPG
+261 PAAGAGTAGGPAAG
-273 PGTPAPGSPR
+273 AAGAAG
-283 TASIPTQP
+283 
-291 GPQNTSASGT
+291 
-301 AASASARAV
+301 AASANGAGAE
-310 RSDRAAKAAPAP
+310 
-322 SAPPRRGG
+322 GG
-330 GGASTGTG
+330 
-338 TGTLAPPVTSDI
+338 LPQ
-350 SPLRVGHSDVAKLRE
+350 RVGHSDVTKLRE
-365 AAQDARRWD
+365 AADDARRWD

-414 AAELTR
+414 TAELTR

-467 YRGFADEGVDLAQAA
+467 YRGCADEGVDLAQAA
-482 VERNRGLA
+482 LERNRGLA

-504 AHAKANDAPAAG
+504 ALAKAGDAPACG

-528 SRDGDADPSWLGFY
+528 ARPGDADPSWLDFY
-542 SYDRFAADAAE
+542 SQERFAADAAE
-553 CHLDLK
+553 CYRDLRM
-559 APRQVRRF
+559 PRQVQRF
-567 TEQALSRPTEEFVR
+567 TEQALARPTEEFVR

-600 DAACAAGT
+600 DAACAAGA

-626 RDLLHRLEPYGHE
+626 RDLLHRLEPYGNE
-639 PRVAELRERAR
+639 PRVVELRERAR

>member
-66 IAAAIGAKLGRP
+66 IAAAIGQKLGRP

-97 AFPRDVAEA
+97 AFPRDVGEA

-124 SGGIWQSLAGSFS
+124 GGGIWQSLAGSFA

-147 WLISP
+147 WLITP
-152 ADPSVERDAN
+152 ADSSVERLLEPVEGPV
-162 AARTAVLG
+162 AAEG
-170 PQGTTEGART
+170 PET
-180 GAGAHGAPGRAAG
+180 GPH
-193 SSDVE
+193 
-198 TTTESSTTAPAA
+198 T
-210 SSTEPSPTPDTA
+210 
-222 DGAAHGTPDAGGY
+222 
-235 SRVPAGPAETPGSRR
+235 
-250 QSGPPAAAGAR
+250 
-261 PAAGAQAADPPG
+261 
-273 PGTPAPGSPR
+273 
-283 TASIPTQP
+283 
-291 GPQNTSASGT
+291 
-301 AASASARAV
+301 
-310 RSDRAAKAAPAP
+310 
-322 SAPPRRGG
+322 
-330 GGASTGTG
+330 
-338 TGTLAPPVTSDI
+338 
-350 SPLRVGHSDVAKLRE
+350 RVGHSDVAKLRE
-365 AAQDARRWD
+365 AAEDARRWD

-414 AAELTR
+414 TSELTR

-482 VERNRGLA
+482 LERNRGLA

-504 AHAKANDAPAAG
+504 AHAKANDGTAAA

-528 SRDGDADPSWLGFY
+528 SREGDADPSWLGFY
-542 SYDRFAADAAE
+542 SYDRFCADAAE
-553 CHLDLK
+553 CYRDLK

-626 RDLLHRLEPYGHE
+626 RDLLHRLEPYGDE
-639 PRVAELRERAR
+639 PRVVELRERAR
-650 PLLVAPA
+650 PLLMAPA

>member
-124 SGGIWQSLAGSFS
+124 GGGIWQSLAGSFS

-152 ADPSVERDAN
+152 ADATVARDATSTGATTPGPQGARGARSGAGAQSPPGKAARPAEPVPVPQQASGAGPRSGTQAALN
-162 AARTAVLG
+162 AQAARTALG
-170 PQGTTEGART
+170 TLGALGTRQ
-180 GAGAHGAPGRAAG
+180 
-193 SSDVE
+193 
-198 TTTESSTTAPAA
+198 APA
-210 SSTEPSPTPDTA
+210 
-222 DGAAHGTPDAGGY
+222 
-235 SRVPAGPAETPGSRR
+235 
-250 QSGPPAAAGAR
+250 
-261 PAAGAQAADPPG
+261 
-273 PGTPAPGSPR
+273 
-283 TASIPTQP
+283 IPTQP
-291 GPQNTSASGT
+291 SPESASASA
-301 AASASARAV
+301 AASASAPSSAAV
-310 RSDRAAKAAPAP
+310 TAPAV
-322 SAPPRRGG
+322 ST
-330 GGASTGTG
+330 AST
-338 TGTLAPPVTSDI
+338 TSDI
-350 SPLRVGHSDVAKLRE
+350 SPLRVGHSDVSKLRE

-504 AHAKANDAPAAG
+504 AHAKANDAAAAG
-516 AALKAAEGWLER
+516 SALKAAEGWLER

>member
-11 KLGTVLALAGISN
+11 KLGAVLALAGISN

-66 IAAAIGAKLGRP
+66 IAAAIGQKLGRP

-97 AFPRDVAEA
+97 AFPRDVGQA

-124 SGGIWQSLAGSFS
+124 GGIWQSLAGSFA

-147 WLISP
+147 WLITP
-152 ADPSVERDAN
+152 ADSSV
-162 AARTAVLG
+162 AREVSPG
-170 PQGTTEGART
+170 ESS
-180 GAGAHGAPGRAAG
+180 GAPL
-193 SSDVE
+193 
-198 TTTESSTTAPAA
+198 
-210 SSTEPSPTPDTA
+210 
-222 DGAAHGTPDAGGY
+222 
-235 SRVPAGPAETPGSRR
+235 
-250 QSGPPAAAGAR
+250 
-261 PAAGAQAADPPG
+261 
-273 PGTPAPGSPR
+273 
-283 TASIPTQP
+283 
-291 GPQNTSASGT
+291 
-301 AASASARAV
+301 
-310 RSDRAAKAAPAP
+310 K
-322 SAPPRRGG
+322 
-330 GGASTGTG
+330 
-338 TGTLAPPVTSDI
+338 
-350 SPLRVGHSDVAKLRE
+350 VGHSDVLKLRE
-365 AAQDARRWD
+365 AAEDARRWD

-381 WRSSMVPECLRVDA
+381 WRSSMVPECLRVEA

-414 AAELTR
+414 SAELTR

-467 YRGFADEGVDLAQAA
+467 YRGFGDEGVDLAQAA

-504 AHAKANDAPAAG
+504 AHARAGDAQAAG
-516 AALKAAEGWLER
+516 TALKAAEGWLER
-528 SRDGDADPSWLGFY
+528 ARDGDHDPSWLGFY

-553 CHLDLK
+553 CYRDLK

-567 TEQALSRPTEEFVR
+567 TEQALSKPTEEFVR

-600 DAACAAGT
+600 DAACEQGV

-626 RDLLHRLEPYGHE
+626 KDLLHRLEPYGDE
-639 PRVAELRERAR
+639 PRVVELRERAR
-650 PLLVAPA
+650 PLLMAPA

>member
-11 KLGTVLALAGISN
+11 KLGAVLALAGISN

-66 IAAAIGAKLGRP
+66 IAAAIGQKLGRP

-97 AFPRDVAEA
+97 AFPRDVGQA
-106 VRSAT
+106 VKSAT

-124 SGGIWQSLAGSFS
+124 SGGIWQSLAGSFA

-147 WLISP
+147 WLITP
-152 ADPSVERDAN
+152 ADSSV
-162 AARTAVLG
+162 AREAG
-170 PQGTTEGART
+170 SAEGS
-180 GAGAHGAPGRAAG
+180 GAP
-193 SSDVE
+193 
-198 TTTESSTTAPAA
+198 
-210 SSTEPSPTPDTA
+210 
-222 DGAAHGTPDAGGY
+222 
-235 SRVPAGPAETPGSRR
+235 
-250 QSGPPAAAGAR
+250 
-261 PAAGAQAADPPG
+261 
-273 PGTPAPGSPR
+273 
-283 TASIPTQP
+283 I
-291 GPQNTSASGT
+291 
-301 AASASARAV
+301 
-310 RSDRAAKAAPAP
+310 K
-322 SAPPRRGG
+322 
-330 GGASTGTG
+330 
-338 TGTLAPPVTSDI
+338 
-350 SPLRVGHSDVAKLRE
+350 VGHSDVRKLRE
-365 AAQDARRWD
+365 AAEDARRWD

-381 WRSSMVPECLRVDA
+381 WRSSMVPECLRVEA

-414 AAELTR
+414 SAELTR

-467 YRGFADEGVDLAQAA
+467 YRGFGDEGVDLAQAA
-482 VERNRGLA
+482 LERNRGLA

-504 AHAKANDAPAAG
+504 AHARAGDAQAAG

-528 SRDGDADPSWLGFY
+528 SREGDNDPSWLGFY
-542 SYDRFAADAAE
+542 GYDRFAADAAE
-553 CHLDLK
+553 CYRDLK

-567 TEQALSRPTEEFVR
+567 TEQALSKPTEEFVR

-600 DAACAAGT
+600 DAACEQGV

-626 RDLLHRLEPYGHE
+626 KDLLHRLEPYRDE
-639 PRVAELRERAR
+639 PRVVELRERAR
-650 PLLVAPA
+650 PLLMAPA

>member
-66 IAAAIGAKLGRP
+66 IAAAIGQKLGRP

-97 AFPRDVAEA
+97 AFPRDVGEA

-111 ELYRLDLAGRRAG
+111 DLYRLDLAGRRAG
-124 SGGIWQSLAGSFS
+124 GGGIWQSLAGSFA

-142 TPASR
+142 TPTSR
-147 WLISP
+147 WLITP
-152 ADPSVERDAN
+152 ADPSVEREAP
-162 AARTAVLG
+162 R
-170 PQGTTEGART
+170 P
-180 GAGAHGAPGRAAG
+180 GAG
-193 SSDVE
+193 
-198 TTTESSTTAPAA
+198 TA
-210 SSTEPSPTPDTA
+210 
-222 DGAAHGTPDAGGY
+222 GAAA
-235 SRVPAGPAETPGSRR
+235 AEHP
-250 QSGPPAAAGAR
+250 
-261 PAAGAQAADPPG
+261 
-273 PGTPAPGSPR
+273 
-283 TASIPTQP
+283 
-291 GPQNTSASGT
+291 
-301 AASASARAV
+301 
-310 RSDRAAKAAPAP
+310 
-322 SAPPRRGG
+322 
-330 GGASTGTG
+330 
-338 TGTLAPPVTSDI
+338 
-350 SPLRVGHSDVAKLRE
+350 RVGHSDVAKLRE
-365 AAQDARRWD
+365 AAEDARRWD

-414 AAELTR
+414 TAELTR

-482 VERNRGLA
+482 LERNRGLA

-504 AHAKANDAPAAG
+504 AHAKAGDGLAAG
-516 AALKAAEGWLER
+516 GALKSAEGWLER
-528 SRDGDADPSWLGFY
+528 SRAGDADPTWLGFY
-542 SYDRFAADAAE
+542 SYDRFCADAAE
-553 CHLDLK
+553 CYRDLK
-559 APRQVRRF
+559 APREVRRF

-608 RAVEVA
+608 LAVEVA

-626 RDLLHRLEPYGHE
+626 RDLLHRLEPYGDE
-639 PRVAELRERAR
+639 PRVVELRERAR
-650 PLLVAPA
+650 PLLVSPA

>member
-66 IAAAIGAKLGRP
+66 IAAAIGQKLGRP

-97 AFPRDVAEA
+97 AFPRDVGAA
-106 VRSAT
+106 VKSAT

-124 SGGIWQSLAGSFS
+124 SGGIWQSLAGSFA

-147 WLISP
+147 WLITP
-152 ADPSVERDAN
+152 ADSSVARDVA
-162 AARTAVLG
+162 L
-170 PQGTTEGART
+170 
-180 GAGAHGAPGRAAG
+180 
-193 SSDVE
+193 D
-198 TTTESSTTAPAA
+198 
-210 SSTEPSPTPDTA
+210 EPREVGLTD
-222 DGAAHGTPDAGGY
+222 D
-235 SRVPAGPAETPGSRR
+235 
-250 QSGPPAAAGAR
+250 
-261 PAAGAQAADPPG
+261 
-273 PGTPAPGSPR
+273 
-283 TASIPTQP
+283 
-291 GPQNTSASGT
+291 
-301 AASASARAV
+301 
-310 RSDRAAKAAPAP
+310 
-322 SAPPRRGG
+322 GG
-330 GGASTGTG
+330 GTNSGH
-338 TGTLAPPVTSDI
+338 PMK
-350 SPLRVGHSDVAKLRE
+350 VGHSDVVKLRE
-365 AAQDARRWD
+365 AAEDARRWD

-381 WRSSMVPECLRVDA
+381 WRSSMVPECLRVEA

-406 VGRALFGA
+406 VGRSLFGA
-414 AAELTR
+414 SAELTR

-467 YRGFADEGVDLAQAA
+467 YRGFGDEGVDLAQAA
-482 VERNRGLA
+482 LERNRGLA

-504 AHAKANDAPAAG
+504 AHARANDAQAAG
-516 AALKAAEGWLER
+516 AALRAAEGWLER
-528 SRDGDADPSWLGFY
+528 ARDGDNDPSWLGFY
-542 SYDRFAADAAE
+542 GYDRFAADAAE
-553 CHLDLK
+553 CYRDLK

-600 DAACAAGT
+600 DAACEQGT
-608 RAVEVA
+608 RALEVA

-626 RDLLHRLEPYGHE
+626 KDLLHRLEPYGDE
-639 PRVAELRERAR
+639 PRVVELRERAR

>member
-1 MSREQRGPNE
+1 MSRELREPNE
-11 KLGTVLALAGISN
+11 KLGAVLALAGISN

-97 AFPRDVAEA
+97 AFPRDVGAA

-111 ELYRLDLAGRRAG
+111 DLYRLDLAGRRG
-124 SGGIWQSLAGSFS
+124 GGGIWQSLAGSFS
-137 VSAYA
+137 VAAYA

-152 ADPSVERDAN
+152 ADSSVAREPAGPAAPSGPAHQRSTAAASSAHDIPAQDRAGALAPDAPARD
-162 AARTAVLG
+162 L
-170 PQGTTEGART
+170 PSQQSTTPGALP
-180 GAGAHGAPGRAAG
+180 AHGAPA
-193 SSDVE
+193 
-198 TTTESSTTAPAA
+198 
-210 SSTEPSPTPDTA
+210 
-222 DGAAHGTPDAGGY
+222 
-235 SRVPAGPAETPGSRR
+235 
-250 QSGPPAAAGAR
+250 
-261 PAAGAQAADPPG
+261 
-273 PGTPAPGSPR
+273 PAPGPSPEGR
-283 TASIPTQP
+283 TTGPATGPMSAPAGTPTGPPTTVVPAQP
-291 GPQNTSASGT
+291 GPET
-301 AASASARAV
+301 
-310 RSDRAAKAAPAP
+310 
-322 SAPPRRGG
+322 PREH
-330 GGASTGTG
+330 
-338 TGTLAPPVTSDI
+338 VQ
-350 SPLRVGHSDVAKLRE
+350 RVGHSDVTKLRE
-365 AAQDARRWD
+365 AAEDARRWD

-395 APLLLGSYSDE
+395 APLLLGSYTDE

-414 AAELTR
+414 TAELTR

-467 YRGFADEGVDLAQAA
+467 YRDFPDEGVDLAQAA

-504 AHAKANDAPAAG
+504 AHAKAGDSAAAG
-516 AALKAAEGWLER
+516 AALRAAEGWLER
-528 SRDGDADPSWLGFY
+528 SREGDPDPTWLGFY

-553 CHLDLK
+553 CYRDLK
-559 APRQVRRF
+559 LPRQVRRF
-567 TEQALSRPTEEFVR
+567 TEQALSRPTEEYVR

-626 RDLLHRLEPYGHE
+626 RDLLHRLEPYGDE

>member
-11 KLGTVLALAGISN
+11 KLGAVLALAGISN

-66 IAAAIGAKLGRP
+66 IAAAIGQKLGRP

-97 AFPRDVAEA
+97 AFPRDVGQA

-111 ELYRLDLAGRRAG
+111 DLYRLDLAGRRAG
-124 SGGIWQSLAGSFS
+124 SGGIWQSLAGSFA

-147 WLISP
+147 WLITP
-152 ADPSVERDAN
+152 ADSSVARD
-162 AARTAVLG
+162 VHLV
-170 PQGTTEGART
+170 EES
-180 GAGAHGAPGRAAG
+180 GAPL
-193 SSDVE
+193 
-198 TTTESSTTAPAA
+198 
-210 SSTEPSPTPDTA
+210 
-222 DGAAHGTPDAGGY
+222 
-235 SRVPAGPAETPGSRR
+235 
-250 QSGPPAAAGAR
+250 
-261 PAAGAQAADPPG
+261 
-273 PGTPAPGSPR
+273 
-283 TASIPTQP
+283 
-291 GPQNTSASGT
+291 
-301 AASASARAV
+301 
-310 RSDRAAKAAPAP
+310 K
-322 SAPPRRGG
+322 
-330 GGASTGTG
+330 
-338 TGTLAPPVTSDI
+338 
-350 SPLRVGHSDVAKLRE
+350 VGHSDVQKLRE
-365 AAQDARRWD
+365 AAEDARRWD

-381 WRSSMVPECLRVDA
+381 WRSSMVPECLRVEA

-414 AAELTR
+414 SAELTR

-467 YRGFADEGVDLAQAA
+467 YRGFGDEGVDLAQAA
-482 VERNRGLA
+482 LERNRGLA

-504 AHAKANDAPAAG
+504 AHARAGDAHAAG
-516 AALKAAEGWLER
+516 AALKASEGWLER
-528 SRDGDADPSWLGFY
+528 SREGDHDPSWLGFY

-553 CHLDLK
+553 CYRDLK

-600 DAACAAGT
+600 DAACEQGV

-626 RDLLHRLEPYGHE
+626 KDLLHRLEPYGDE
-639 PRVAELRERAR
+639 PRVVELRERAR
-650 PLLVAPA
+650 PLLMTPA

>member
-97 AFPRDVAEA
+97 AFPRDVGEA

-111 ELYRLDLAGRRAG
+111 EFYRLDLAGRRAG
-124 SGGIWQSLAGSFS
+124 GGGIWQSLAGSFS

-152 ADPSVERDAN
+152 ADASVARDSS
-162 AARTAVLG
+162 AAEAAILG
-170 PQGTTEGART
+170 TQSAPGAQR
-180 GAGAHGAPGRAAG
+180 GASAGAAPGVPSREGAPG
-193 SSDVE
+193 
-198 TTTESSTTAPAA
+198 
-210 SSTEPSPTPDTA
+210 
-222 DGAAHGTPDAGGY
+222 
-235 SRVPAGPAETPGSRR
+235 TPGAPSL
-250 QSGPPAAAGAR
+250 
-261 PAAGAQAADPPG
+261 PG
-273 PGTPAPGSPR
+273 
-283 TASIPTQP
+283 QP
-291 GPQNTSASGT
+291 GPDSMT
-301 AASASARAV
+301 
-310 RSDRAAKAAPAP
+310 
-322 SAPPRRGG
+322 
-330 GGASTGTG
+330 
-338 TGTLAPPVTSDI
+338 DI
-350 SPLRVGHSDVAKLRE
+350 SPLRVGHSDVTKLRE

-504 AHAKANDAPAAG
+504 AHAKASDAPAAG
-516 AALKAAEGWLER
+516 AALKAAESWLER

-553 CHLDLK
+553 CYRDLK

-626 RDLLHRLEPYGHE
+626 RDLLHRLEPYGDE

>member
-1 MSREQRGPNE
+1 MSREPRGPNE

-66 IAAAIGAKLGRP
+66 IAAAIAAKLGRP

-97 AFPRDVAEA
+97 SFPRDVGQA

-111 ELYRLDLAGRRAG
+111 ELYRLDLAGRRG
-124 SGGIWQSLAGSFS
+124 GGGIWQSLAGSFS
-137 VSAYA
+137 VSAYS

-147 WLISP
+147 WLITP
-152 ADPSVERDAN
+152 ADSSVARDPQQ
-162 AARTAVLG
+162 AAGEALSRSA
-170 PQGTTEGART
+170 A
-180 GAGAHGAPGRAAG
+180 GAG
-193 SSDVE
+193 
-198 TTTESSTTAPAA
+198 T
-210 SSTEPSPTPDTA
+210 
-222 DGAAHGTPDAGGY
+222 AGG
-235 SRVPAGPAETPGSRR
+235 
-250 QSGPPAAAGAR
+250 AAAGAAVG
-261 PAAGAQAADPPG
+261 AAGAAVGANANGAGADG
-273 PGTPAPGSPR
+273 GL
-283 TASIPTQP
+283 
-291 GPQNTSASGT
+291 PQ
-301 AASASARAV
+301 
-310 RSDRAAKAAPAP
+310 
-322 SAPPRRGG
+322 
-330 GGASTGTG
+330 
-338 TGTLAPPVTSDI
+338 
-350 SPLRVGHSDVAKLRE
+350 RVGHSDVTKLRE
-365 AAQDARRWD
+365 AADDARRWD

-414 AAELTR
+414 TAELTR

-467 YRGFADEGVDLAQAA
+467 YRGCADEGVDLAQAA
-482 VERNRGLA
+482 LERNRGLA

-504 AHAKANDAPAAG
+504 AQAKAGDAPACG

-528 SRDGDADPSWLGFY
+528 ARPGDADPSWLDFY
-542 SYDRFAADAAE
+542 SQERFAADAAE
-553 CHLDLK
+553 CYRDLRM
-559 APRQVRRF
+559 PRQVQRF
-567 TEQALSRPTEEFVR
+567 TEQALARPTEEFVR

-600 DAACAAGT
+600 DAACAAGA

-626 RDLLHRLEPYGHE
+626 RDLLHRLEPYGNE
-639 PRVAELRERAR
+639 PRVVELRERAR

>member
-66 IAAAIGAKLGRP
+66 IAAAIGSKLGRP

-97 AFPRDVAEA
+97 AFPRDVRAA
-106 VRSAT
+106 VKSAT
-111 ELYRLDLAGRRAG
+111 DLYRLDLAGRRAG
-124 SGGIWQSLAGSFS
+124 SGGIWQSLAGSFA

-142 TPASR
+142 TPTSR
-147 WLISP
+147 WLITP
-152 ADPSVERDAN
+152 ADASVERM
-162 AARTAVLG
+162 
-170 PQGTTEGART
+170 PPEG
-180 GAGAHGAPGRAAG
+180 GAPG
-193 SSDVE
+193 VE
-198 TTTESSTTAPAA
+198 
-210 SSTEPSPTPDTA
+210 
-222 DGAAHGTPDAGGY
+222 
-235 SRVPAGPAETPGSRR
+235 
-250 QSGPPAAAGAR
+250 
-261 PAAGAQAADPPG
+261 
-273 PGTPAPGSPR
+273 
-283 TASIPTQP
+283 
-291 GPQNTSASGT
+291 
-301 AASASARAV
+301 
-310 RSDRAAKAAPAP
+310 
-322 SAPPRRGG
+322 GG
-330 GGASTGTG
+330 G
-338 TGTLAPPVTSDI
+338 PV
-350 SPLRVGHSDVAKLRE
+350 SPDEVPTRVGHSDVGKLRE
-365 AAQDARRWD
+365 AAEDARRWD

-395 APLLLGSYSDE
+395 APLLLGWYSDE

-414 AAELTR
+414 TAELTR

-456 YVLASMSLQAT
+456 YVLASMALQAI

-482 VERNRGLA
+482 LERNRGLA

-528 SRDGDADPSWLGFY
+528 AREGDQDPSWLGFY
-542 SYDRFAADAAE
+542 TYDRFAADAAE
-553 CHLDLK
+553 CYRDLGS
-559 APRQVRRF
+559 PRAVRRF
-567 TEQALSRPTEEFVR
+567 TEQALSRPTDEFVR

-588 VSAVAELESGNL
+588 VGAFAELESGNL

-626 RDLLHRLEPYGHE
+626 RDLLHRLEAYGDE

-650 PLLVAPA
+650 PLLIAPA